1 MFKTAVI
8 GDKGS
13 VSGFAAAGL
22 AAYVA
27 EEPSAAI
34 RMIREVA
41 QNGYGVV
48 FITESLAGAIEPELE
63 RFRSLL
69 LPAIIPIP
77 DISGDGGLG
86 MAQVS
91 KFVEQAV
98 GSDIL
103 SEE

>member
-22 AAYVA
+22 TAYLA
-27 EEPSAAI
+27 EEPSDAI
-34 RMIREVA
+34 RIIREAA

-48 FITESLAGAIEPELE
+48 FITESLAGAIEPEIE
-63 RFRSLL
+63 RFRSLP

-77 DISGDGGLG
+77 DMKGNGGLG